1 MISFELSEEE
11 KIVRSTVADFAST
24 VLRPRARQFDS
35 TAQINTD
42 ILNRLWELG
51 IVQAAAERDDDR
63 SEIVNAIILEELAVG
78 DATAAAALGGTLGF
92 VQAMKKYGSEQQR
105 AQMLS
110 AFMESSVFRP
120 ASIAIIEPGFDFRG
134 DRFNTSATAAG
145 DTCILNGQKS
155 MVPLALHCSD
165 LLVVAECEASLD
177 AFVVP
182 MSASGVSVSSASPT
196 LGLRGLAMANVAFSN
211 VAVPQTARIGGRNI
225 GKVQNIVDAA
235 RVGLSALLTGLS
247 RGVLDYVVPYTKDR
261 VVFGGPLAQKQSMA
275 FTIADMHIEIEAM
288 RWLTWQAAWSLARGA
303 SATKNAQLAY
313 TFACRQA
320 MLIADK
326 GVQALGG
333 HGYVREHPMELW
345 YRNARALSVLEGT
358 VGI

>member
-1 MISFELSEEE
+1 MISFELSDEE
-11 KIVRSTVADFAST
+11 KIVRSTIADFASS

-35 TAQINTD
+35 TGQID
-42 ILNRLWELG
+42 ADVLNRLWELG

-63 SEIVNAIILEELAVG
+63 SEIVNAIVLEELAVG
-78 DATAAAALGGTLGF
+78 DATVAAALGATLGF
-92 VQAMKKYGSEQQR
+92 VQAIKKFGSEQQR
-105 AQMLS
+105 EETIS
-110 AFMESSVFRP
+110 AFADSSVFRP
-120 ASIAIIEPGFDFRG
+120 AAVALIEPGFDFRG
-134 DRFNTSATAAG
+134 EHFSARAAATG
-145 DTCILNGQKS
+145 DAFILTGRKS
-155 MVPLALHCSD
+155 MVPFAEGCSD
-165 LLVVAECEASLD
+165 LLVIAECEGSVG

-182 MSASGVSVSSASPT
+182 MSADGVVVSSAPPT
-196 LGLRGLAMANVAFSN
+196 LGLRGLALGNVTLSN
-211 VAVPQTARIGGRNI
+211 VAVPTASRIGGGNR
-225 GKVQNIVDAA
+225 GDVQKIIDAA

-261 VVFGGPLAQKQSMA
+261 VAFGSPLAQKQTMA
-275 FTIADMHIEIEAM
+275 FTIADMHIEVEAM
-288 RWLTWQAAWSLARGA
+288 RWLTWQGAWSLARDA
-303 SATKNAQLAY
+303 SPTKHAQLAY

-345 YRNARALSVLEGT
+345 YRNARALSVLEGA